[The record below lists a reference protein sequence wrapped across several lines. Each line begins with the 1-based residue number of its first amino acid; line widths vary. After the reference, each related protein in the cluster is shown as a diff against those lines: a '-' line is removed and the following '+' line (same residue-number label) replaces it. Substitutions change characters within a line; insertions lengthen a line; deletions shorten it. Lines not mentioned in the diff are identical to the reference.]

1 MGAAA
6 LITLNTM
13 AINWHPSVNG
23 TAPSYAGL
31 IAEAVSQA
39 GGILRD
45 GAPTIPSP
53 LALLSTGANFLSCLR
68 AAFPAAGA
76 YANEADYFEPDWS
89 NSFWGAN
96 CTYRQPLTCRWVCC

>member
-31 IAEAVSQA
+31 IAAAVSQA

-45 GAPTIPSP
+45 GAPT
-53 LALLSTGANFLSCLR
+53 LRTLSRC
-68 AAFPAAGA
+68 
-76 YANEADYFEPDWS
+76 
-89 NSFWGAN
+89 
-96 CTYRQPLTCRWVCC
+96 

>member
-45 GAPTIPSP
+45 GAPT
-53 LALLSTGANFLSCLR
+53 LRTLSRC
-68 AAFPAAGA
+68 
-76 YANEADYFEPDWS
+76 
-89 NSFWGAN
+89 
-96 CTYRQPLTCRWVCC
+96 

>member
-39 GGILRD
+39 GGLLRD
-45 GAPTIPSP
+45 GAPTLRP
-53 LALLSTGANFLSCLR
+53 LSHCC
-68 AAFPAAGA
+68 P
-76 YANEADYFEPDWS
+76 
-89 NSFWGAN
+89 
-96 CTYRQPLTCRWVCC
+96 QVLTF